1 MKLTEHF
8 DLSEFESNDGAT
20 TPLNAIENL
29 KVLAKS
35 LEELRKF
42 LDCTIYVNSGYR
54 SPEWNRHIGGVH
66 NSMHIYGKAADLRT
80 NEFTPKQLYKV
91 IDELIMT
98 GWMDEGGLGLYD
110 TFVHYDNRGE
120 RVRWDRTTK

>member
-1 MKLTEHF
+1 MKLSKNF
-8 DLSEFESNDGAT
+8 NLSEFESNDGAT

-29 KVLAKS
+29 KRLAKS
-35 LEELRKF
+35 LQELRNF
-42 LDCTIYVNSGYR
+42 LDCTIYINSGYR
-54 SPEWNRHIGGVH
+54 SPDWNRSVGGAKHSQHVL
-66 NSMHIYGKAADLRT
+66 GTAADLRT

-110 TFVHYDNRGE
+110 TFVHYDIRGE
-120 RVRWDRTTK
+120 RVRWDKTTK